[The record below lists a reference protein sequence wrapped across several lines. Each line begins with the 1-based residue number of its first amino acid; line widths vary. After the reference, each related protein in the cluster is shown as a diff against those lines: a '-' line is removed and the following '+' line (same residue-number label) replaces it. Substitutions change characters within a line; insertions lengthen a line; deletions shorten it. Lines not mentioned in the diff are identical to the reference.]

1 MKMSEFLKNKEFPV
15 MNNNYLAFKNVKQR
29 EIWPRKSGKQLNC
42 SSPAASFSS
51 PLSDQGKV
59 WACYAE

>member
-29 EIWPRKSGKQLNC
+29 KIWPRKSGK
-42 SSPAASFSS
+42 
-51 PLSDQGKV
+51 
-59 WACYAE
+59 